1 MANSECNKND
11 FEIENN
17 ARKDQYVLWD
27 DFYNYA
33 SNLNR
38 DWMLSQD
45 IFNRYLV
52 PTAENNPDA
61 FVEWVNNMVEVSGV
75 KLKCKASF
83 SRTLYRIKR
92 LNFLK
97 RSNRA
102 KLKIILVSLFNSG
115 LSEPQIA
122 KKALECVKSN

>member
-1 MANSECNKND
+1 MANSEFDLKNHD
-11 FEIENN
+11 MQKNVRN
-17 ARKDQYVLWD
+17 DQYILWD

-33 SNLNR
+33 ANLNR
-38 DWMLSQD
+38 DWMLSQE

-52 PTAENNPDA
+52 PTAESNPEA
-61 FVEWVNNMVEVSGV
+61 FVDWVDNMVKVSGV

-83 SRTLYRIKR
+83 KRSLNRIKR

-97 RSNRA
+97 KSNRV
-102 KLKIILVSLFNSG
+102 KLKIILVNILNLG

-122 KKALECVKSN
+122 KKALDCIKK